1 MSTLRLPIG
10 LLLGAS
16 LAVAATKTAL
26 PQPHVVITVK
36 DGVRTIETN
45 AIPNHATGQFPGPG
59 HPPAISAQKLTFC
72 MPVAPK
78 ANEKAAKIQGP
89 ATWGVALNGVPLD
102 PNTAEYWNRD
112 RSSGWNEDLMGA
124 AGKLGADQSNAH
136 VQPDGTYH
144 YHARPNLLVDAL
156 GGDAGRQL
164 LVGYAADGFPVYTAN
179 GHKDPKD
186 PKSPVVA
193 LKSGYQLKSGERPG
207 GTSGPGGKYDGKYTA
222 DWEWVAGKGDLDEA
236 NGRFEVTA
244 EYPKGTYAYH
254 LTETYPYIPRMF
266 KGTPDASFRKT
277 GPAPGAGGQGGRR
290 RGNQGGGQGGP
301 GGPPDGPP
309 GGGFGPPQ

>member
-1 MSTLRLPIG
+1 MNHLRLPLG
-10 LLLGAS
+10 LLLATGVAF
-16 LAVAATKTAL
+16 AATKQAL
-26 PQPHVVITVK
+26 TQPHVVITVK

-59 HPPAISAQKLTFC
+59 NPNTISAQKLTFK

-78 ANEKAAKIQGP
+78 ANEKAVKAQGP
-89 ATWGVALNGVPLD
+89 TTWGIALNGVPFD

-124 AGKLGADQSNAH
+124 ANKLGADQSNAH

-156 GGDAGRQL
+156 GGDTGRQL

-179 GHKDPKD
+179 GYKDPKD
-186 PKSPVVA
+186 PKSPIVA
-193 LKSGYQLKSGERPG
+193 LKSGYRLKSGERPG
-207 GTSGPGGKYDGKYTA
+207 GTVGPGGKYDGKYTA
-222 DWEWVAGKGDLDEA
+222 DWEWVAGKGDLDES
-236 NGRFEVTA
+236 NGRFEVTT

-254 LTETYPYIPRMF
+254 MTDTFPYIPRMF

-277 GPAPGAGGQGGRR
+277 GPAPGSGGQAGRRRGGQGG
-290 RGNQGGGQGGP
+290 GA

-309 GGGFGPPQ
+309 GAGFGGPPQ

>member
-1 MSTLRLPIG
+1 MPIRRIALG
-10 LLLGAS
+10 ILLSAS
-16 LAVAATKTAL
+16 FAIAATKNVL

-36 DGVRTIETN
+36 DGIRTIETN

-59 HPPAISAQKLTFC
+59 NPNAISAQKLTFR
-72 MPVAPK
+72 MPVSPK
-78 ANEKAAKIQGP
+78 ANEKAVKAQGP
-89 ATWGVALNGVPLD
+89 TTWGVALNGVPFD
-102 PNTAEYWNRD
+102 HNTAEFWNRD

-124 AGKLGADQSNAH
+124 ANKLGADQSNAH
-136 VQPDGTYH
+136 VQPEGTYH

-156 GGDAGRQL
+156 GGDTGRQL

-207 GTSGPGGKYDGKYTA
+207 GTAGPGGKYDGQYTA
-222 DWEWVAGKGDLDEA
+222 DWGYVAGKGDLDEA

-254 LTETYPYIPRMF
+254 MTDTFPYIPRMF
-266 KGTPDASFRKT
+266 KGAPDSSFRKT
-277 GPAPGAGGQGGRR
+277 GPAPGSAGGQGGRR
-290 RGNQGGGQGGP
+290 RGGQGGP
-301 GGPPDGPP
+301 QGGAGGPPEGGPP
-309 GGGFGPPQ
+309 R